1 MKTAADLVA
10 LTRQKTWDKD
20 VVLWVGAEKTLLH
33 ILAQLAYVV
42 LDLLDLFDEE
52 RLPMDAEE
60 TRVRLLRGLCHELQS
75 FQVGP
80 ERRTVLVVKSIGLLA
95 RYHARVREFY
105 EWFCGD
111 FAMVVLILD
120 GLVDERVW
128 PEEVACNANRL
139 LKYFPEQRD
148 KVTSPAGTPVYT

>member
-20 VVLWVGAEKTLLH
+20 VVLWVGAEHALLH
-33 ILAQLAYVV
+33 ILAQIPYVV

-52 RLPMDAEE
+52 CLPMDEEE
-60 TRVRLLRGLCHELQS
+60 TRIQLLRGLRHQLQS

-80 ERRTVLVVKSIGLLA
+80 ERRTVLVVKSMGLLA
-95 RYHARVREFY
+95 RYHAGVREFY

-120 GLVDERVW
+120 GLLDECVW
-128 PEEVACNANRL
+128 PEEVACNADRL
-139 LKYFPEQRD
+139 LKYFHEPGVVKQVFGE
-148 KVTSPAGTPVYT
+148 KG

>member
-1 MKTAADLVA
+1 MKTAADLA
-10 LTRQKTWDKD
+10 TLTRQKTWDKD
-20 VVLWVGAEKTLLH
+20 VVLCVGTEYALLH
-33 ILAQLAYVV
+33 ILAQIPYVV

-52 RLPMDAEE
+52 CLPMDDEE
-60 TRVRLLRGLCHELQS
+60 TRVQLLRGLRHQLQS

-95 RYHARVREFY
+95 RYHAGVQEFY

-120 GLVDERVW
+120 GLLDEHVW
-128 PEEVACNANRL
+128 PEEVACDTDRL
-139 LKYFPEQRD
+139 LKYFHEPGVVKQVFGE
-148 KVTSPAGTPVYT
+148 KG

>member
-1 MKTAADLVA
+1 MKTAADLAA

-20 VVLWVGAEKTLLH
+20 VALWVGAEHALLH
-33 ILAQLAYVV
+33 ILAQIPYVV

-52 RLPMDAEE
+52 CLPMDDEE
-60 TRVRLLRGLCHELQS
+60 TRVRLLRGLRHKLQS

-95 RYHARVREFY
+95 RYHAGVREFY

-111 FAMVVLILD
+111 FAMIVLILD
-120 GLVDERVW
+120 GLPDERVW
-128 PEEVACNANRL
+128 SEEVACDADRL
-139 LKYFPEQRD
+139 LKYFHEPGVVKQVFGE
-148 KVTSPAGTPVYT
+148 KW